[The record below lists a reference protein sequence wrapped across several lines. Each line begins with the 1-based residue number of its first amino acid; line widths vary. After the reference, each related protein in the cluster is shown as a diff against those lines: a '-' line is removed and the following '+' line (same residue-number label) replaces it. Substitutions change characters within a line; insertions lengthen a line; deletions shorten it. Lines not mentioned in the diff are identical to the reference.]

1 MSLPLIDSVVAIDVN
16 MVVIKFGKTI
26 KISSLKNENFI
37 VQTNSATPSVVSNPF
52 ANIQTLVDYN
62 QISRTLRL
70 YWDDQVE
77 LASDQEYLIRLVN
90 FLDAVN
96 ESIDEEQVCNSVF
109 IFFG

>member
-1 MSLPLIDSVVAIDVN
+1 VSLPLIDSVVAIDVN

-52 ANIQTLVDYN
+52 ADIQTLVDYN

-70 YWDDQVE
+70 YWDDQVVTMQLRPHSLQLE
-77 LASDQEYLIRLVN
+77 LQTLQR
-90 FLDAVN
+90 F
-96 ESIDEEQVCNSVF
+96 
-109 IFFG
+109 